1 MVAIAAFD
9 AITLYP
15 SASPSPACVP
25 TVVGTSAGRGVYE
38 MAELVVAT
46 KRELAENVPSPDRTF
61 ARSSKR

>member
-9 AITLYP
+9 AITLNP
-15 SASPSPACVP
+15 SASPSPINV
-25 TVVGTSAGRGVYE
+25 GRGVYE